1 MSSAPQVPSSTVGR
15 RPPPLTVLLVK
26 GGSLLLFWAVLSGK
40 FDAFHLSVGLLSVLF
55 VLWMD
60 FRLAPLGDADVS
72 RVHPVRFV
80 IYYFWLLKEM
90 VLSAVFVAR
99 AIISPS
105 LYVDPRLVCFRSE
118 QPGVVSAV
126 VLANS
131 ITLTPGTLTVDL
143 EDNVYLVHALNSRT
157 ANDLLSGSMQARV
170 AALFG
175 ANPPPPVEIEI
186 EEARLGRNTS

>member
-1 MSSAPQVPSSTVGR
+1 MSTVPKVTSSTAVRR
-15 RPPPLTVLLVK
+15 RPLLAVLLVK
-26 GGSLLLFWAVLSGK
+26 GGTLLLFWAILSGK
-40 FDAFHLSVGLLSVLF
+40 FDAFHLSVGVLSVLF

-60 FRLAPLGDADVS
+60 FRLAPLGDADVA

-80 IYYFWLLKEM
+80 IYYLWLLKEM

-99 AIISPS
+99 AIISPAR
-105 LYVDPRLVCFRSE
+105 YVDPRLVCFRSE

-175 ANPPPPVEIEI
+175 GNPPPPVEIEI
-186 EEARLGRNTS
+186 EEARPGRNLS